1 MNSAE
6 SCSLILTNNLRTV
19 CDIFYTHASKSL
31 ISFPTPIVT
40 EKRTRMFLREAGGDK
55 WQWCHGHKNYH
66 DEPWLLNKTQELPA
80 HSDGS
85 VNRFFSSKKGLD
97 LIRMSQNERYEK
109 DFGVFGKSDYLNC
122 QDCQLRNTWGWHLC
136 LGKTEASDDRS
147 LPVLLCPTMPAPP
160 VDQKNWTKW
169 VKAHAGLHTM
179 TNLQSN
185 KWHKRRNA
193 LIIHFKTLSQ

>member
-1 MNSAE
+1 MVPFQHSCHCWMNYMTDLCNTDLMNSAE

-97 LIRMSQNERYEK
+97 LNKDEPKWKIWKRFWGFRKIWLPKLSGLSIEKHMRMTSVS
-109 DFGVFGKSDYLNC
+109 G
-122 QDCQLRNTWGWHLC
+122 
-136 LGKTEASDDRS
+136 
-147 LPVLLCPTMPAPP
+147 
-160 VDQKNWTKW
+160 
-169 VKAHAGLHTM
+169 
-179 TNLQSN
+179 
-185 KWHKRRNA
+185 
-193 LIIHFKTLSQ
+193 